1 MLINCYLFVCLAS
14 QQLLTVLSVLSSL
27 FKTSLELR
35 VENLAL
41 RHQLGVLR
49 RSAPKRL
56 KR

>member
-1 MLINCYLFVCLAS
+1 MLINCYLLVCLAR

-41 RHQLGVLR
+41 RTNSACCAGRH
-49 RSAPKRL
+49 RSG
-56 KR
+56 